1 MQPIHKA
8 CMYGQKAAVD
18 QVSCVLQLLS
28 AATLLLLGLSVLLL
42 PFSDS
47 LQADDPTHTYV
58 QLFELGA
65 DIKCTTNWGST
76 CLHWIVK
83 GSSPL
88 SLHLSFFLFLS
99 HKQSHSHTHTLTHT
113 RSQSV
118 SNMQTDTHVFSHRLC
133 IPQGRRNCRHA
144 CLFIHIT
151 FTLAC
156 VHTPK
161 HALTP

>member
-1 MQPIHKA
+1 MPWNGLHAHAMNGKSNEIKEEILMEGTICRERTQLTGMQPIHKA

-18 QVSCVLQLLS
+18 
-28 AATLLLLGLSVLLL
+28 
-42 PFSDS
+42 
-47 LQADDPTHTYV
+47 

-88 SLHLSFFLFLS
+88 SLHPSFFSFLS
-99 HKQSHSHTHTLTHT
+99 HKQPHSHTHTLTHT
-113 RSQSV
+113 CSQSV

-133 IPQGRRNCRHA
+133 IPQGRRNCRPQ
-144 CLFIHIT
+144 L
-151 FTLAC
+151 L
-156 VHTPK
+156 PSS
-161 HALTP
+161 